1 MRARLK
7 LYVGKIS
14 YLRNTRTIQPGFVTS
29 RTETTLRS
37 IISRSLLLGNGFTEV
52 TLNRRTLLGAAS
64 AGIAAAVLP
73 GALRAQASYPSK
85 AITLIVP
92 NPPGG
97 NTDILARIFSVP
109 LAKALG
115 QPVVVD
121 NRAGA
126 GGVIGM
132 TATARAP
139 ADGYTVGLGNLSD
152 LVVSRYAQPNVPY
165 DPAKDFAAV
174 STLAKVSI
182 VVTALPS
189 FAAKSFQ
196 EFLALAKANP
206 GKYKCGTAGNG
217 TMGHLCLEALQAA
230 AGVDILHVPYR
241 GGAPALNDLLGGHI
255 DVLIDGTALSQV
267 KAGKLK
273 ALAVT
278 AERISVLP
286 NVPTIAESGVPG
298 FSFGNYWGLLMPV
311 GSPAAAV
318 TRINAEVKRLLEQP
332 DIRQQLENSGFSPLA
347 STPTEYGQALQKSYD
362 QIGQLVKNAKITF
375 N

>member
-1 MRARLK
+1 M
-7 LYVGKIS
+7 S
-14 YLRNTRTIQPGFVTS
+14 
-29 RTETTLRS
+29 
-37 IISRSLLLGNGFTEV
+37 EV
-52 TLNRRTLLGAAS
+52 PFKRRTLLRAAS
-64 AGIAAAVLP
+64 ACVAVAVLP
-73 GALRAQASYPSK
+73 AAVRAQPSYPTK

-115 QPVVVD
+115 QPVVVE

-132 TATARAP
+132 TAVARAP
-139 ADGYTVGLGNLSD
+139 ADGHTIGLGNLSD

-165 DPAKDFAAV
+165 DPAKNFAPV

-182 VVTALPS
+182 VVTCLPS
-189 FAAKSFQ
+189 FPAKSFQ

-217 TMGHLCLEALQAA
+217 TMGHLCLEALQTEASL
-230 AGVDILHVPYR
+230 DIVHVPYR

-255 DVLIDGTALSQV
+255 DLLIDGTALSQV

-278 AERISVLP
+278 AERIAVLP
-286 NVPTIAESGVPG
+286 SVPTIAESGVPG
-298 FSFGNYWGLLMPV
+298 FSFGNYWGLLMPT
-311 GSPAAAV
+311 GSPASAV
-318 TRINAEVKRLLEQP
+318 TRIHSEIKRLLEQV
-332 DIRQQLENSGFSPLA
+332 DIRQLLENAGFSPLA
-347 STPTEYGQALQKSYD
+347 STPVEYGQALQKSYD
-362 QIGQLVKNAKITF
+362 QIGQLVKKAKITF
-375 N
+375 D

>member
-1 MRARLK
+1 MK
-7 LYVGKIS
+7 LMTG
-14 YLRNTRTIQPGFVTS
+14 L
-29 RTETTLRS
+29 
-37 IISRSLLLGNGFTEV
+37 SLLSGKRLTEAPFK
-52 TLNRRTLLGAAS
+52 RRAFLGAAS
-64 AGIAAAVLP
+64 AGAAAVVLP
-73 GALRAQASYPSK
+73 SALLAQSNYPSK
-85 AITLIVP
+85 AVTMIVP

-115 QPVVVD
+115 QPVVVE

-132 TATARAP
+132 TAAARAV
-139 ADGYTVGLGNLSD
+139 ADGHTLGLGNLSD

-165 DPAKDFAAV
+165 DPAKDFVAV

-182 VVTALPS
+182 VVTALPA
-189 FAAKSFQ
+189 FPAKSFQ

-230 AGVDILHVPYR
+230 AGVDIAHIPYR

-255 DVLIDGTALSQV
+255 DLLIDGSALSQV

-278 AERISVLP
+278 AERIPVLP

-298 FSFGNYWGLLMPV
+298 FSFGNYWGLLMPI
-311 GSPAAAV
+311 GSPEAAV
-318 TRINAEVKRLLEQP
+318 SRINAEIKRLLEQP
-332 DIRQQLENSGFSPLA
+332 EIRQQLENSGFAPLA
-347 STPTEYGQALQKSYD
+347 STPAEYGQALQRSYEH
-362 QIGQLVKNAKITF
+362 IGQIVKKSKITF
-375 N
+375 D

>member
-1 MRARLK
+1 MKFFTGRSK
-7 LYVGKIS
+7 LFI
-14 YLRNTRTIQPGFVTS
+14 
-29 RTETTLRS
+29 ERS
-37 IISRSLLLGNGFTEV
+37 TKVS
-52 TLNRRTLLGAAS
+52 LNRRTLLGAAS
-64 AGIAAAVLP
+64 SGIATAFLP
-73 GALRAQASYPSK
+73 SVVCAQTNYPSK
-85 AITLIVP
+85 PLTLIVP

-109 LAKALG
+109 LGKALG
-115 QPVVVD
+115 QPVIVE

-132 TATARAP
+132 TAASRAP
-139 ADGYTVGLGNLSD
+139 ADGYTMGLGNLSD

-165 DPAKDFAAV
+165 DPAKDFVAV

-189 FAAKSFQ
+189 FPANSFQ
-196 EFLALAKANP
+196 DFLASAKANP

-217 TMGHLCLEALQAA
+217 TMGHLCLEALKAA
-230 AGVDILHVPYR
+230 TGVDIVHVPYR

-255 DVLIDGTALSQV
+255 DLLIDGSALSQV
-267 KAGKLK
+267 KANKLK

-278 AERISVLP
+278 ADRIPVLP

-298 FSFGNYWGLLMPV
+298 FSFGNYWGLLMPS

-318 TRINAEVKRLLEQP
+318 NRIHTEIKKLLDQSE
-332 DIRQQLENSGFSPLA
+332 IRQQLESAGFAPLA
-347 STPTEYGQALQKSYD
+347 STSQEYGQALQKSYD
-362 QIGQLVKNAKITF
+362 QIGQLVKKAKITF
-375 N
+375 D

>member
-1 MRARLK
+1 MK
-7 LYVGKIS
+7 
-14 YLRNTRTIQPGFVTS
+14 FVTD
-29 RTETTLRS
+29 RS
-37 IISRSLLLGNGFTEV
+37 KLFSERSTEV
-52 TLNRRTLLGAAS
+52 SLNRRTLLGAAS
-64 AGIAAAVLP
+64 SGIVTAILP
-73 GALRAQASYPSK
+73 SVVCAQTNYPSK
-85 AITLIVP
+85 PLTLIVP

-109 LAKALG
+109 LGKALG
-115 QPVVVD
+115 QPVVVE

-132 TATARAP
+132 TAASRAP
-139 ADGYTVGLGNLSD
+139 ADGYTMGLGNLSD

-165 DPAKDFAAV
+165 DPAKDFVAV

-189 FAAKSFQ
+189 FPANSFQ
-196 EFLALAKANP
+196 DFLASAKANP

-217 TMGHLCLEALQAA
+217 TMGHLCLEALKAA
-230 AGVDILHVPYR
+230 TGVDIVHVPYR

-255 DVLIDGTALSQV
+255 DLLIDGSALSQV
-267 KAGKLK
+267 KANKLK

-278 AERISVLP
+278 ADRIPVLP

-298 FSFGNYWGLLMPV
+298 FSFGNYWGLLMPS

-318 TRINAEVKRLLEQP
+318 NRIHTEIKKLLDQSE
-332 DIRQQLENSGFSPLA
+332 IRQQLEGAGFAPLA
-347 STPTEYGQALQKSYD
+347 STPVEYGQALQKSYE
-362 QIGQLVKNAKITF
+362 QIGQLVKKAKITF
-375 N
+375 D

>member
-1 MRARLK
+1 MK
-7 LYVGKIS
+7 PITDPSMYSGD
-14 YLRNTRTIQPGFVTS
+14 
-29 RTETTLRS
+29 
-37 IISRSLLLGNGFTEV
+37 SLSKVPLT
-52 TLNRRTLLGAAS
+52 RRTLLGAAS
-64 AGIAAAVLP
+64 AVAVAGSFPSTSL
-73 GALRAQASYPSK
+73 AQPTYPSK

-109 LAKALG
+109 LAKTLG
-115 QPVVVD
+115 QPVVVE

-132 TATARAP
+132 TAVARAL
-139 ADGYTVGLGNLSD
+139 ADGHTIGLGNLSD

-165 DPAKDFAAV
+165 DPAKDFIAV

-182 VVTALPS
+182 VVTSLPT
-189 FAAKSFQ
+189 FPAKSFQ

-230 AGVDILHVPYR
+230 AGLDIAHVPYR

-255 DVLIDGTALSQV
+255 DVLIDGSALSQV

-278 AERISVLP
+278 AERIPVLP

-298 FSFGNYWGLLMPV
+298 FSFGNYWGLLMPA

-318 TRINAEVKRLLEQP
+318 NRINTEIKRLLEQP
-332 DIRQQLENSGFSPLA
+332 EIRQQLENVGFAPLA
-347 STPTEYGQALQKSYD
+347 SAPMEYGQALQKSYD
-362 QIGQLVKNAKITF
+362 QIGQLVKKAKISF
-375 N
+375 D

>member
-1 MRARLK
+1 MRL
-7 LYVGKIS
+7 
-14 YLRNTRTIQPGFVTS
+14 NTVRS
-29 RTETTLRS
+29 LRS
-37 IISRSLLLGNGFTEV
+37 RDGATEV
-52 TLNRRTLLGAAS
+52 SFQRRTLLGAAS
-64 AGIAAAVLP
+64 AGAVAAVLP
-73 GALRAQASYPSK
+73 AALRAQVTYPSK
-85 AITLIVP
+85 SVTLIVP

-115 QPVVVD
+115 QPVVVE

-132 TATARAP
+132 TAAARAP
-139 ADGYTVGLGNLSD
+139 ADGHTVGLGNLSD

-165 DPAKDFAAV
+165 DPAKDFVAV
-174 STLAKVSI
+174 SSLASVSI

-189 FAAKSFQ
+189 FPAKSFQ
-196 EFLALAKANP
+196 EFLTLAKANP

-217 TMGHLCLEALQAA
+217 TVGHLCLEALQAA

-241 GGAPALNDLLGGHI
+241 GGAPALSDLLGGHI
-255 DVLIDGTALSQV
+255 DLLIDGSALSQV
-267 KAGKLK
+267 KGGKLK

-298 FSFGNYWGLLMPV
+298 FSFGNYWGLLMPF

-318 TRINAEVKRLLEQP
+318 TRINFEIKRLLEQP
-332 DIRQQLENSGFSPLA
+332 EIRQQLENAGFAPLA
-347 STPTEYGQALQKSYD
+347 LTPAEYGQALQKSYD
-362 QIGQLVKNAKITF
+362 QIGQLVKKAKITF
-375 N
+375 D

>member
-1 MRARLK
+1 MR
-7 LYVGKIS
+7 
-14 YLRNTRTIQPGFVTS
+14 FVTDQ
-29 RTETTLRS
+29 
-37 IISRSLLLGNGFTEV
+37 LLCVRENSTEV
-52 TLNRRTLLGAAS
+52 KFKRRSLLGAAS
-64 AGIAAAVLP
+64 SGIATFMLP
-73 GALRAQASYPSK
+73 SALRAQSTYPTK

-109 LAKALG
+109 LSKALG
-115 QPVVVD
+115 QPVVVE

-132 TATARAP
+132 TAAARAP
-139 ADGYTVGLGNLSD
+139 ADGHTIGIGNLSD

-165 DPAKDFAAV
+165 DPAKDFIAV

-182 VVTALPS
+182 VVTALPT
-189 FAAKSFQ
+189 FPANSFQ
-196 EFLALAKANP
+196 DFLASARANP
-206 GKYKCGTAGNG
+206 KKYKCGTAGNG

-230 AGVDILHVPYR
+230 TGVDIVHVPYR

-255 DVLIDGTALSQV
+255 DLLIDGSALSQV
-267 KAGKLK
+267 KANKLK

-278 AERISVLP
+278 ADRIPVLP

-298 FSFGNYWGLLMPV
+298 FSFGNYWGLLMPA

-318 TRINAEVKRLLEQP
+318 TRINSEIKRLLEQTE
-332 DIRQQLENSGFSPLA
+332 IRQQLENAGFAALT
-347 STPTEYGQALQKSYD
+347 STPMEFGQALQKSYD
-362 QIGQLVKNAKITF
+362 QIGQLVKKAKITF
-375 N
+375 D

>member
-1 MRARLK
+1 MRFA
-7 LYVGKIS
+7 
-14 YLRNTRTIQPGFVTS
+14 ND
-29 RTETTLRS
+29 
-37 IISRSLLLGNGFTEV
+37 RSLRFSELLTDVSFK
-52 TLNRRTLLGAAS
+52 RRTFLGAAS
-64 AGIAAAVLP
+64 AGIAAAILP
-73 GALRAQASYPSK
+73 NSLQAQATYPTK

-115 QPVVVD
+115 QPVVID

-132 TATARAP
+132 TAAARAT
-139 ADGYTVGLGNLSD
+139 ADGHTMAIGNLSD

-165 DPAKDFAAV
+165 DPAKDFVAL

-189 FAAKSFQ
+189 FPSNSFQ
-196 EFLALAKANP
+196 DFLALAKANP

-230 AGVDILHVPYR
+230 TGVDIVHVPYR

-255 DVLIDGTALSQV
+255 DLLIDGSALSQV
-267 KAGKLK
+267 RANKLK

-298 FSFGNYWGLLMPV
+298 FSFGNYWGLLMPT
-311 GSPAAAV
+311 GSPAVAV
-318 TRINAEVKRLLEQP
+318 TRINSEIKKLLEQA
-332 DIRQQLENSGFSPLA
+332 DIRQQLENAGFSPLS
-347 STPTEYGQALQKSYD
+347 STPAEYGQALQKSYE
-362 QIGQLVKNAKITF
+362 QIGQLVRKAKITF
-375 N
+375 D

>member
-1 MRARLK
+1 MK
-7 LYVGKIS
+7 LIPDGS
-14 YLRNTRTIQPGFVTS
+14 Q
-29 RTETTLRS
+29 RS
-37 IISRSLLLGNGFTEV
+37 AKESAEALLE
-52 TLNRRTLLGAAS
+52 RRTLLGAAC
-64 AGIAAAVLP
+64 AGAVATVLP
-73 GALRAQASYPSK
+73 GALRAQSAYPSK

-132 TATARAP
+132 TAAARAP
-139 ADGYTVGLGNLSD
+139 ADGHTIGLGNLSD
-152 LVVSRYAQPNVPY
+152 LVVSRYAQTNVPY
-165 DPAKDFAAV
+165 DPAKDFVAV

-182 VVTALPS
+182 VVTALPA
-189 FAAKSFQ
+189 FHAKSFQ
-196 EFLALAKANP
+196 EFLALARAHP

-217 TMGHLCLEALQAA
+217 SMGHLCLEALQSA
-230 AGVDILHVPYR
+230 AGVDMVHVPYR

-255 DVLIDGTALSQV
+255 DLLIDGSALSQV

-286 NVPTIAESGVPG
+286 NVPTVEESGVPG
-298 FSFGNYWGLLMPV
+298 FSFGNYWGLLMPA

-318 TRINAEVKRLLEQP
+318 NRLNAEIKRLLEQP
-332 DIRQQLENSGFSPLA
+332 DIRQQLENAGFSPLV
-347 STPTEYGQALQKSYD
+347 SSPSEYSQALQKSYD
-362 QIGQLVKNAKITF
+362 LIGQLIKKAKITF
-375 N
+375 D

>member
-1 MRARLK
+1 MRFVNDPSQRFSKRL
-7 LYVGKIS
+7 
-14 YLRNTRTIQPGFVTS
+14 R
-29 RTETTLRS
+29 
-37 IISRSLLLGNGFTEV
+37 EV
-52 TLNRRTLLGAAS
+52 TFKRRTLLGAAS
-64 AGIAAAVLP
+64 VGIAAAILP
-73 GALRAQASYPSK
+73 LIVRAQSTYPSK

-115 QPVVVD
+115 QPVVVE

-132 TATARAP
+132 TAASRAP
-139 ADGYTVGLGNLSD
+139 ADGHTIGLGNLSD

-165 DPAKDFAAV
+165 DPAKDFVAV

-189 FAAKSFQ
+189 FPAKSFQ
-196 EFLALAKANP
+196 EFLSLAKTSP

-217 TMGHLCLEALQAA
+217 TMGHLCLEALQSA
-230 AGVDILHVPYR
+230 AGVDIVHVPYR

-255 DVLIDGTALSQV
+255 DLLIDGSALSQV
-267 KAGKLK
+267 KANKLK

-278 AERISVLP
+278 AERIQVLP

-298 FSFGNYWGLLMPV
+298 FSFGNYWGLLMPA
-311 GSPAAAV
+311 GSPAVAV
-318 TRINAEVKRLLEQP
+318 TRINSEIKKLLEQP
-332 DIRQQLENSGFSPLA
+332 EIRQQLESAGFSQLA
-347 STPTEYGQALQKSYD
+347 STPVEYGQALQKSYD
-362 QIGQLVKNAKITF
+362 QIGQLIKKAKITF
-375 N
+375 D

>member
-1 MRARLK
+1 MKPITGPSMRSSDNLNEMS
-7 LYVGKIS
+7 L
-14 YLRNTRTIQPGFVTS
+14 TRRG
-29 RTETTLRS
+29 
-37 IISRSLLLGNGFTEV
+37 
-52 TLNRRTLLGAAS
+52 LLGASS
-64 AGIAAAVLP
+64 AAWAVAVLP
-73 GALRAQASYPSK
+73 GTLHAQSTYPSK
-85 AITLIVP
+85 AVTLIVP

-126 GGVIGM
+126 GGEIGM
-132 TATARAP
+132 TAAARAV
-139 ADGYTVGLGNLSD
+139 ADGHTVGLGNLSD

-165 DPAKDFAAV
+165 DPAKDFAPV

-182 VVTALPS
+182 VVSCLPT
-189 FAAKSFQ
+189 FPAKSFQ

-230 AGVDILHVPYR
+230 AGLDIVHVPYR

-255 DVLIDGTALSQV
+255 DLLIDGTALSQV

-278 AERISVLP
+278 AERMPSIG
-286 NVPTIAESGVPG
+286 ESGVPG

-318 TRINAEVKRLLEQP
+318 NRINTEIKRLLEQAE
-332 DIRQQLENSGFSPLA
+332 IRQQLENAGFSPLA
-347 STPTEYGQALQKSYD
+347 STPAEYGQALQKSYE
-362 QIGQLVKNAKITF
+362 QIGQLVKKAKISF
-375 N
+375 D

>member
-1 MRARLK
+1 MRFINGRPL
-7 LYVGKIS
+7 LSGD
-14 YLRNTRTIQPGFVTS
+14 GFIKVP
-29 RTETTLRS
+29 
-37 IISRSLLLGNGFTEV
+37 FK
-52 TLNRRTLLGAAS
+52 RRTLLGAAYV
-64 AGIAAAVLP
+64 GIAAAVVP
-73 GALRAQASYPSK
+73 ATARAQSSYPSK

-109 LAKALG
+109 LTKVLG
-115 QPVVVD
+115 QPVVVE

-132 TATARAP
+132 TAAARSP
-139 ADGYTVGLGNLSD
+139 ADGHTVGLGNLSD
-152 LVVSRYAQPNVPY
+152 LVISRYAQPNVPY
-165 DPAKDFAAV
+165 DPAKDFVAV
-174 STLAKVSI
+174 ATLAKVSI
-182 VVTALPS
+182 VVTCLPT
-189 FAAKSFQ
+189 FPAKSFQ

-230 AGVDILHVPYR
+230 AGLDIVHVPYR

-255 DVLIDGTALSQV
+255 DLLIDGSALSQV

-278 AERISVLP
+278 AERIPVLP
-286 NVPTIAESGVPG
+286 NVPTIGESGVPG
-298 FSFGNYWGLLMPV
+298 FSFGNYWGLLMPT

-318 TRINAEVKRLLEQP
+318 NRINAEIKRLLDQSE
-332 DIRQQLENSGFSPLA
+332 IRQQLENAGFAPLA

-362 QIGQLVKNAKITF
+362 QIGQLVKKAKITF
-375 N
+375 D

>member
-1 MRARLK
+1 MKLIKGPALRL
-7 LYVGKIS
+7 G
-14 YLRNTRTIQPGFVTS
+14 
-29 RTETTLRS
+29 ED
-37 IISRSLLLGNGFTEV
+37 FTE
-52 TLNRRTLLGAAS
+52 LPFKRRSLLGAAS
-64 AGIAAAVLP
+64 VALASVILPAG
-73 GALRAQASYPSK
+73 LRAQPSYPSK
-85 AITLIVP
+85 AVTLIVP

-109 LAKALG
+109 LSKALG
-115 QPVVVD
+115 QPVVVE

-132 TATARAP
+132 TAAARAP
-139 ADGYTVGLGNLSD
+139 ADGHTLGLGNLSD

-165 DPAKDFAAV
+165 DTAKDFVAV

-182 VVTALPS
+182 VVTCLPT

-217 TMGHLCLEALQAA
+217 TMGHLCLEAFKST
-230 AGVDILHVPYR
+230 AGVDIVHVPYR

-255 DVLIDGTALSQV
+255 DLLIDGSALSQV

-278 AERISVLP
+278 AERIPVLP
-286 NVPTIAESGVPG
+286 NVPTIGESGVPG
-298 FSFGNYWGLLMPV
+298 FSFGNYWGLLMPI
-311 GSPAAAV
+311 GSPEAAV
-318 TRINAEVKRLLEQP
+318 SRIHSEIKRLLEQP
-332 DIRQQLENSGFSPLA
+332 EIRQQLENAGFAPLA
-347 STPTEYGQALQKSYD
+347 STPAEYGQALRKSYEH
-362 QIGQLVKNAKITF
+362 IGQIVNKSKITF
-375 N
+375 D

>member
-1 MRARLK
+1 MPPVTDSSPSSRARL
-7 LYVGKIS
+7 
-14 YLRNTRTIQPGFVTS
+14 
-29 RTETTLRS
+29 TEVLFKR
-37 IISRSLLLGNGFTEV
+37 RSLM
-52 TLNRRTLLGAAS
+52 GAAS
-64 AGIAAAVLP
+64 AGAVAAILP
-73 GALRAQASYPSK
+73 TGLLAQSTYPSK
-85 AITLIVP
+85 AVTLVVP

-97 NTDILARIFSVP
+97 NTDILARIFAVP

-115 QPVVVD
+115 QPVVVE

-132 TATARAP
+132 TAVARAP
-139 ADGYTVGLGNLSD
+139 ADGHTVGIGNLSD

-165 DPAKDFAAV
+165 DPAKDFIAV

-182 VVTALPS
+182 VVTALPA
-189 FAAKSFQ
+189 FPANSFQ

-217 TMGHLCLEALQAA
+217 TLGHLCLEALQAA
-230 AGVDILHVPYR
+230 AGVDIVHVPYR

-255 DVLIDGTALSQV
+255 DLLIDGTALSQV

-278 AERISVLP
+278 ADRIPVLP
-286 NVPTIAESGVPG
+286 NVPSIGESGVPG
-298 FSFGNYWGLLMPV
+298 FSFGNYWGLLMPS
-311 GSPAAAV
+311 GSPAVAV
-318 TRINAEVKRLLEQP
+318 NRVHAEIKRLLEQP
-332 DIRQQLENSGFSPLA
+332 EIRQQLENLGFAPLL

-362 QIGQLVKNAKITF
+362 QIGQLVKKAKITF
-375 N
+375 D

>member
-1 MRARLK
+1 MRLFTDPSLRLGEDFTK
-7 LYVGKIS
+7 LPFK
-14 YLRNTRTIQPGFVTS
+14 R
-29 RTETTLRS
+29 RS
-37 IISRSLLLGNGFTEV
+37 
-52 TLNRRTLLGAAS
+52 LLGAAS
-64 AGIAAAVLP
+64 AALVTGILP
-73 GALRAQASYPSK
+73 AGLRAQSSYPSK
-85 AITLIVP
+85 AVTLIVP

-109 LAKALG
+109 LSKALG
-115 QPVVVD
+115 QPVVVE

-132 TATARAP
+132 TAAARAL
-139 ADGYTVGLGNLSD
+139 ADGHTLGLGNLSD

-165 DPAKDFAAV
+165 DPAKDFVAV

-182 VVTALPS
+182 VVTCLPT

-217 TMGHLCLEALQAA
+217 TMGHLCLEALKAA
-230 AGVDILHVPYR
+230 AGVDIVHVPYR

-255 DVLIDGTALSQV
+255 DLLIDGSALSQV

-278 AERISVLP
+278 AERIPVLP
-286 NVPTIAESGVPG
+286 SVPTIGESGVPG
-298 FSFGNYWGLLMPV
+298 FSFGNYWGLLMPI
-311 GSPAAAV
+311 GSPDAAV
-318 TRINAEVKRLLEQP
+318 IRIHSEIKRLLEQP
-332 DIRQQLENSGFSPLA
+332 EIRQQLENAGFAPLA
-347 STPTEYGQALQKSYD
+347 STPTEYGQALQKSYEH
-362 QIGQLVKNAKITF
+362 IGQIVKKAKITF
-375 N
+375 D

>member
-1 MRARLK
+1 MK
-7 LYVGKIS
+7 LI
-14 YLRNTRTIQPGFVTS
+14 TRPS
-29 RTETTLRS
+29 LRS
-37 IISRSLLLGNGFTEV
+37 TDGFADIP
-52 TLNRRTLLGAAS
+52 LKRRTLLGAAS
-64 AGIAAAVLP
+64 AGAVAALLP
-73 GALRAQASYPSK
+73 AALRAQTSYPAK

-109 LAKALG
+109 LGKALG
-115 QPVVVD
+115 QPVVVE

-132 TATARAP
+132 TAAARAP
-139 ADGYTVGLGNLSD
+139 ADGHTIGLGNLSD
-152 LVVSRYAQPNVPY
+152 LVVTRYAQPNVPY

-174 STLAKVSI
+174 ATLAKVSI

-189 FAAKSFQ
+189 FPAASFQ

-206 GKYKCGTAGNG
+206 GKYKCGTAGTG
-217 TMGHLCLEALQAA
+217 TMGHLCLEALKAA
-230 AGVDILHVPYR
+230 AGLDIVHIPYR

-255 DVLIDGTALSQV
+255 DLLIDGTALSQV

-278 AERISVLP
+278 AERIAALP

-318 TRINAEVKRLLEQP
+318 TRVNGEIKRLLEQP
-332 DIRQQLENSGFSPLA
+332 EIRQQLESAGFSPMV
-347 STPTEYGQALQKSYD
+347 STPAEYGQALQKSYD
-362 QIGQLVKNAKITF
+362 QIGQLVRKAKITF
-375 N
+375 D

>member
-1 MRARLK
+1 MTFTH
-7 LYVGKIS
+7 G
-14 YLRNTRTIQPGFVTS
+14 
-29 RTETTLRS
+29 
-37 IISRSLLLGNGFTEV
+37 RSLRLGEDFSFV
-52 TLNRRTLLGAAS
+52 QLNRRTFLGAAS
-64 AGIAAAVLP
+64 AGLAEAVLP
-73 GALRAQASYPSK
+73 TASMAQSAYPTK
-85 AITLIVP
+85 AVTLIVP

-115 QPVVVD
+115 QPVVVE

-132 TATARAP
+132 TAAARAP
-139 ADGYTVGLGNLSD
+139 ADGHTDAIGNLSD

-165 DPAKDFAAV
+165 DPAKDFVAV
-174 STLAKVSI
+174 TALAKVSI

-189 FAAKSFQ
+189 FSAKSFK

-230 AGVDILHVPYR
+230 TGIDIVHVPYR

-255 DVLIDGTALSQV
+255 DLLIDGTALSQV
-267 KAGKLK
+267 KAGKLQ

-286 NVPTIAESGVPG
+286 NVPSIGESGVPG
-298 FSFGNYWGLLMPV
+298 FSFGNYWGLLMPIGTPGV
-311 GSPAAAV
+311 AV
-318 TRINAEVKRLLEQP
+318 NRMHSEIKRLQELPE
-332 DIRQQLENSGFSPLA
+332 IRLQLENAGFSLFE
-347 STPTEYGQALQKSYD
+347 STPTEYGQALQKSYE
-362 QIGQLVKNAKITF
+362 QIGQLVKKAKITF
-375 N
+375 D